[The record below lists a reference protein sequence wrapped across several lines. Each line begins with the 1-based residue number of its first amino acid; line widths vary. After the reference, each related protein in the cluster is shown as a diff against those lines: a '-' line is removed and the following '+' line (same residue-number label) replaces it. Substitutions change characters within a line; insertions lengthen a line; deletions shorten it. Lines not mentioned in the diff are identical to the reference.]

1 MFFVVGTL
9 DEDEDEN
16 EDDAKASW
24 VYNSLVF
31 YHSPS
36 GPSFLFCFFLRV
48 IPFSLAM
55 PLPVV
60 SRIPAS
66 VSCPHAFSEFG

>member
-1 MFFVVGTL
+1 MAGSL
-9 DEDEDEN
+9 DEDENEN

-36 GPSFLFCFFLRV
+36 GPSFYY
-48 IPFSLAM
+48 
-55 PLPVV
+55 
-60 SRIPAS
+60 
-66 VSCPHAFSEFG
+66 

>member
-1 MFFVVGTL
+1 MAGSL
-9 DEDEDEN
+9 DEDEN

-36 GPSFLFCFFLRV
+36 GPSFYYFFCESFL
-48 IPFSLAM
+48 
-55 PLPVV
+55 
-60 SRIPAS
+60 SR
-66 VSCPHAFSEFG
+66 